1 MQLYAGLDLHSR
13 NTYIGIM
20 DKEFKRVFGK
30 RVSNTLPLILK
41 TLDPFQDQLKGI
53 VVESTFNWYWLI
65 DGLMDAGYQCVHL
78 ANPSAM
84 KQYEGIKHTDDQ
96 HDAFFLAQMLILG
109 ILPQGYIYPKQD
121 RPVRDLARKRLLLVR
136 HKTAH
141 ILSLQSLIAR
151 CCAQRISTNEIRK
164 FTTEDLQQ
172 LLKQEHIVLS
182 AQANL
187 DTIVFLK
194 QQIQR
199 LEKAIQKKVKLN
211 KAFQQLLTVPGIGLI
226 LAMTIMLEVGDIGR
240 FPQVGN
246 FASYSRCVSSQRLS
260 DGKSKGHGNR
270 KNGNRYLSWAFTE
283 AAHLA
288 RRYNENFRIGN
299 FNCSLFDAGH
309 IPGSSGIFLENGK
322 RIFYTGDIQTDQ
334 SHLLYGC
341 YLPDKAD
348 VLITESTY
356 SYKEHLER
364 EKEEQRLL
372 QKFGKQYEAYCK
384 KVRRYF

>member
-1 MQLYAGLDLHSR
+1 MELYAGLDLHSR

-20 DKEFKRVFGK
+20 DKEFKRVFAK
-30 RVSNTLPLILK
+30 RVSNNLPLIIN
-41 TLDPFQDQLKGI
+41 TLEPFQDQLKGI

-65 DGLMDAGYQCVHL
+65 DGLMDAGYDCLHL
-78 ANPSAM
+78 ANPSAI

-96 HDAFFLAQMLILG
+96 FDSFFLAQMLILG
-109 ILPQGYIYPKQD
+109 ILPQGYIYPKEE
-121 RPVRDLARKRLLLVR
+121 RPVRDLARKRLFLVR
-136 HKTAH
+136 HKTSH

-151 CCAQRISTNEIRK
+151 CCGQRISANEIRT
-164 FTTEDLQQ
+164 FTVEDLQQ
-172 LLKQEHIVLS
+172 LLNEEYVVLS

-194 QQIQR
+194 QQIVQ
-199 LEKAIQKKVKLN
+199 LEKAIKNKVKLN

-283 AAHLA
+283 AAHLS
-288 RRYNENFRIGN
+288 RRYNEHFRSYYN
-299 FNCSLFDAGH
+299 RKVAQANTSLATKAL
-309 IPGSSGIFLENGK
+309 SNKLA
-322 RIFYTGDIQTDQ
+322 RICYYIMRDQ
-334 SHLLYGC
+334 VPFRNNLL
-341 YLPDKAD
+341 
-348 VLITESTY
+348 S
-356 SYKEHLER
+356 
-364 EKEEQRLL
+364 Q
-372 QKFGKQYEAYCK
+372 
-384 KVRRYF
+384 

>member
-1 MQLYAGLDLHSR
+1 MELYAGLDLHSR
-13 NTYIGIM
+13 NTFIGIM
-20 DKEFKRVFGK
+20 DKEFKRIFNK
-30 RVSNTLPLILK
+30 RVSNSLPLILT

-65 DGLMDAGYQCVHL
+65 DGLMDVGYDCLHL

-109 ILPQGYIYPKQD
+109 ILPQGYIYPKED
-121 RPVRDLARKRLLLVR
+121 RPVRDLARKRLFLVR
-136 HKTAH
+136 HKTSH

-151 CCAQRISTNEIRK
+151 CCGQRISANEIRK
-164 FTTEDLQQ
+164 FTVEDLQQ
-172 LLKQEHIVLS
+172 LLVHEYIVLS

-194 QQIQR
+194 QQILQ
-199 LEKAIQKKVKLN
+199 LEKAIKNKVKLS

-226 LAMTIMLEVGDIGR
+226 LAMTIMLEVGDIAR
-240 FPQVGN
+240 FHQVGN

-283 AAHLA
+283 AAHLS
-288 RRYNENFRIGN
+288 RRYNEHFRSYYN
-299 FNCSLFDAGH
+299 RKLAQANTSLATKAL
-309 IPGSSGIFLENGK
+309 SNKLA
-322 RIFYTGDIQTDQ
+322 RICYYIMRDQ
-334 SHLLYGC
+334 VPFRNNLL
-341 YLPDKAD
+341 
-348 VLITESTY
+348 S
-356 SYKEHLER
+356 
-364 EKEEQRLL
+364 Q
-372 QKFGKQYEAYCK
+372 
-384 KVRRYF
+384 

>member
-20 DKEFKRVFGK
+20 DKEFKRLFGK
-30 RVSNTLPLILK
+30 RVLNKLPVILDTLA
-41 TLDPFQDQLKGI
+41 PFRDQLKGI

-109 ILPQGYIYPKQD
+109 ILPQGYIYPKED
-121 RPVRDLARKRLLLVR
+121 RPVRDLARKRLFLVR
-136 HKTAH
+136 HKTSH

-151 CCAQRISTNEIRK
+151 CCGQRVSANEIRK
-164 FTTEDLQQ
+164 FTVEDLQR
-172 LLKQEHIVLS
+172 LLDQKYIVLS

-194 QQIQR
+194 QQIQH

-240 FPQVGN
+240 FAQVGN
-246 FASYSRCVSSQRLS
+246 FASYSRCVPSNRLS

-270 KNGNRYLSWAFTE
+270 KNGNRYLS
-283 AAHLA
+283 
-288 RRYNENFRIGN
+288 
-299 FNCSLFDAGH
+299 
-309 IPGSSGIFLENGK
+309 
-322 RIFYTGDIQTDQ
+322 
-334 SHLLYGC
+334 
-341 YLPDKAD
+341 
-348 VLITESTY
+348 
-356 SYKEHLER
+356 
-364 EKEEQRLL
+364 
-372 QKFGKQYEAYCK
+372 
-384 KVRRYF
+384 